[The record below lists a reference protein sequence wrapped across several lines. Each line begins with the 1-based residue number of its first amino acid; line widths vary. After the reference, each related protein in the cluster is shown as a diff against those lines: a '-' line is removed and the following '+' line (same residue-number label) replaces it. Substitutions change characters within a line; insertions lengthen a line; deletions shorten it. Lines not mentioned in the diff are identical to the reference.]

1 MNDEPL
7 GVLVNRMY
15 DAFKAAESEVDFL
28 SKSLVRL
35 GEHIESAIDDPVR
48 ALFFLE
54 QVAVVAS
61 TANAAIGWLPD
72 NLKAI
77 SDLAG
82 EVSAMYEDEDAR
94 RQFEIDEQR
103 RLVQVSR
110 DYL

>member
-7 GVLVNRMY
+7 SVLVNRMY
-15 DAFKAAESEVDFL
+15 DAFKAAQSEADFL
-28 SKSLVRL
+28 SKSLSRL

-54 QVAVVAS
+54 QVAVVAT
-61 TANAAIGWLPD
+61 TAEAAIGWLPD
-72 NLKAI
+72 NLKVI
-77 SDLAG
+77 GTIAG
-82 EVSAMYEDEDAR
+82 EVASMYEDEDAR